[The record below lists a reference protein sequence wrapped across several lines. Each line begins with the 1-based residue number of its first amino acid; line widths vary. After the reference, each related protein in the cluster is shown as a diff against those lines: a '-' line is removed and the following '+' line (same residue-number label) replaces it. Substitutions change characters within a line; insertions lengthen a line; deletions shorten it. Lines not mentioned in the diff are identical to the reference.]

1 MKLSLILSLAWWKDA
16 GRRALYSAVAIA
28 IPYLGGSLLTEVAW
42 WAILS
47 AGALGAIASLAT
59 SLAGLPETQGVDLP
73 WWLAALERVGK
84 TFGQALAAGLVGALY
99 LEGVDWAF
107 VLQASALAA
116 LVSLLRLILATLP
129 DDPTLSVPQAVVIV
143 NEIPNPSTSSRSE
156 YQGAVSAREALE
168 GGGD

>member
-1 MKLSLILSLAWWKDA
+1 MNLSLILSLAWWKDA
-16 GRRALYSAVAIA
+16 GRRALYTAVAIA
-28 IPYLGGSLLTEVAW
+28 IPYLGGSLLTEVSW
-42 WAILS
+42 WAVLS

-84 TFGQALAAGLVGALY
+84 TFGQALAAGLVGAIY
-99 LEGVDWAF
+99 IEGVDWGF

-129 DDPTLSVPQAVVIV
+129 SDPTLSVPAAVVVV
-143 NEIPNPSTSSRSE
+143 NEIPDPATSTRSE
-156 YQGAVSAREALE
+156 YQDAIDARDAPE
-168 GGGD
+168 GGNG